1 MIVIDFFDWPHT
13 GDYRFEREFWPDSKA
28 MCDELHEMRIKVMVS
43 VWPQVSLKSENYETM
58 HALNLLVSAEQGIDL
73 GMMSEEPNQSYDAT
87 NPEARRFSWERC
99 KEHHAD
105 QCVDASWLDEAEP
118 EQGTYDFPSYR
129 GIRGAKPA
137 CWQHLSGHTTRDSM
151 RG

>member
-1 MIVIDFFDWPHT
+1 
-13 GDYRFEREFWPDSKA
+13 
-28 MCDELHEMRIKVMVS
+28 
-43 VWPQVSLKSENYETM
+43 M

-105 QCVDASWLDEAEP
+105 LCRRLLVGRG
-118 EQGTYDFPSYR
+118 GTR
-129 GIRGAKPA
+129 
-137 CWQHLSGHTTRDSM
+137 TRYV
-151 RG
+151 